1 MDSNRKD
8 TVSLHEF
15 KELMGEL
22 EEAGWRKQKPKKG
35 KDITEMDVKAI
46 FRIVD
51 VDKSGNISRTEARMA
66 GKLLMKRFGIKDV
79 PKWMK
84 ETDEDLDGRLSYK
97 EFKAACM
104 PSADDDEEKEET

>member
-35 KDITEMDVKAI
+35 KEITEMDVKAI
-46 FRIVD
+46 FRLVD

-66 GKLLMKRFGIKDV
+66 GKLLLKRFGITDV

-84 ETDEDLDGRLSYK
+84 ETDTDMDGRLSYK
-97 EFKAACM
+97 EFKQAIL
-104 PSADDDEEKEET
+104 PKKEEEKDGNS

>member
-1 MDSNRKD
+1 
-8 TVSLHEF
+8 
-15 KELMGEL
+15 
-22 EEAGWRKQKPKKG
+22 
-35 KDITEMDVKAI
+35 
-46 FRIVD
+46 
-51 VDKSGNISRTEARMA
+51 MA
-66 GKLLMKRFGIKDV
+66 GKLLMKRFGIKDVIMKDDCFLFCILICYQV